1 MIKNELMVRFLLQQ
15 LLSWF
20 WDRQHGKEFG
30 IIYEYNLENRAMI
43 KRLSNKLKVFISL
56 LLQVKDK

>member
-1 MIKNELMVRFLLQQ
+1 MVRFLLQQ